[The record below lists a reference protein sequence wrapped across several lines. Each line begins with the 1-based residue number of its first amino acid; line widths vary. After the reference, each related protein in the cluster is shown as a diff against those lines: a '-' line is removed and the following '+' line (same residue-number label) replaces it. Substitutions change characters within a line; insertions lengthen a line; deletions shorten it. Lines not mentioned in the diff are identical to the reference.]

1 MKLKGLA
8 DAGEDAGKI
17 ITAEW
22 GIGVQLLA
30 TGHYVEVDDD
40 GARLDGVADEA
51 ASDGSGGRAAA
62 GKAAASKG
70 GA

>member
-8 DAGEDAGKI
+8 AAGEDAGQI

-22 GIGVQLLA
+22 GVGVQLLA

-40 GARLDGVADEA
+40 GARLDGVADDA
-51 ASDGSGGRAAA
+51 AGDGAG
-62 GKAAASKG
+62 GKAAIGKTATTKA